1 MIANFFQE
9 RIKKN
14 FPHTPTA
21 EQDMALQ
28 GLGAFLFEQTGES
41 LFLLKGYAGTGKSS
55 LVGALVKTMNDL
67 EQKSELLAPTGRAA
81 KVFAAY
87 AGQNAYTIH
96 KKIYRQKVFSN
107 EPSGFV
113 LADNLH
119 KHTLFIVDEASMI
132 SNDGLD
138 SFSFGSGRL
147 LDDLI
152 HYVYSGEGCR
162 LILMGDSAQ
171 LPPVSQTESPA
182 LDSGTLEGYGL
193 HVNRIT
199 LTQVMRQ
206 AESSGILMNATRLRQ
221 TMDSGDVKRFPQI
234 RTASYPDVRI
244 VRGNEMIDE
253 MEECYRRDGIEETI
267 VISRSNK
274 RANIFNEGIRNRI
287 LWREEELSAGDW
299 LMVAKNNYHW
309 VREASGMD
317 FIANGDI
324 MRVKRIRKTQE
335 LYGFRFCDLTV
346 YFPDYDTEIDIK
358 ILPETLRTDAPAL
371 PKELNDKLF
380 YAVLEDYA
388 GITVKRERMKRM
400 KEDPYYNAV
409 QVKYAYAVTCHK
421 AQGGQWKNV
430 FLDLAY
436 VPEEYLG
443 IDFYRWLYTAFT
455 RATGRLYLMNPA
467 EALLELK
474 TKSSAKRGLQRNADD
489 MD

>member
-14 FPHTPTA
+14 FLYTPTA
-21 EQDMALQ
+21 EQELALQ
-28 GLGAFLFEQTGES
+28 ELSAFLFERTGES

-67 EQKSELLAPTGRAA
+67 EQKSVLLAPTGRAA

-132 SNDGLD
+132 SNDGLNG
-138 SFSFGSGRL
+138 FTFGTGRL

-162 LILMGDSAQ
+162 LVLMGDSAQ
-171 LPPVSQTESPA
+171 LPPVSQAESPA
-182 LDSGTLEGYGL
+182 LDSGVLQGYGL
-193 HVNRIT
+193 HVAEIT
-199 LTQVMRQ
+199 LTQVVRQ
-206 AESSGILMNATRLRQ
+206 AEKSGILMNATRLRQ
-221 TMDSGDVKRFPQI
+221 SIDKGKVKIFPRIQ
-234 RTASYPDVRI
+234 TASYPDVRI
-244 VRGNEMIDE
+244 VRGNELIDE
-253 MEECYRRDGIEETI
+253 IEQCYQRDGIEDTI

-274 RANIFNEGIRNRI
+274 RANIFNGGVRNRI
-287 LWREEELSAGDW
+287 LWREEELSSGDL

-309 VREASGMD
+309 VKETPGMD

-335 LYGFRFCDLTV
+335 MYGFRFCDLTV
-346 YFPDYDTEIDIK
+346 YFPDYEAEIDIK
-358 ILPETLRTDAPAL
+358 ILLETLQTETPAL

-380 YAVLEDYA
+380 YSVLEDYS

-436 VPEEYLG
+436 IPEEYLG
-443 IDFYRWLYTAFT
+443 VDFYRWLYTAFT
-455 RATGRLYLMNPA
+455 RATERIYLVNPV
-467 EALLELK
+467 ESVL
-474 TKSSAKRGLQRNADD
+474 AD
-489 MD
+489 